1 MGYLLIFIGTETLLM
16 LGGYFAHRGYLD
28 LWRHNLQHYDLW
40 IAGGLVVVGAAVPA
54 ARWLSARRPEQL
66 GDD

>member
-1 MGYLLIFIGTETLLM
+1 M

-54 ARWLSARRPEQL
+54 ARWLSARRPDQL